1 MASDFPVCFSMFFV
15 LGGFF
20 WFLELTWSHKGKK
33 RSGRFI
39 QHFVIK
45 SILTAGNVSE
55 DLFSVSKIHLCAFLS
70 CDTQVR
76 GPYSVMETD
85 GQINQE
91 QE

>member
-1 MASDFPVCFSMFFV
+1 MVFGTNVVSQRQET
-15 LGGFF
+15 L
-20 WFLELTWSHKGKK
+20 W
-33 RSGRFI
+33 RFI

-45 SILTAGNVSE
+45 AILTAGNVSE

-70 CDTQVR
+70 CDTQVQ